1 MYKIDLFISY
11 AHIDNQPVAADKS
24 GWVTRFHASLD
35 TLLSMR
41 LGKTV
46 RIWRDD
52 KLQGN
57 DKFDAEIVQQFR
69 QTAVLVSVLTPRY
82 LNSEW
87 CTREINEFCQ
97 HADATGG
104 IFIDQKAR
112 VFKIVKTPVPTE
124 TSLPSVIQQILGY
137 DFFTF
142 EEGVPMELDD
152 VYGEKYGQDFHRK
165 VNKLAFEVAE
175 LLKTL
180 KENSQTD
187 FQPSAKE
194 PTPAIDAAKHIKPSI
209 YLAEC
214 SFDMKETREMLETEL
229 RFQGYRVFPDQL
241 LPREEAEYK
250 AAAQSLLEQCA
261 LSVHLIGNHYGAVA
275 DGPSHKS
282 ISVLQNELAAGNCNR
297 SGLRRLIWMADTIAP
312 EQDNQQQFVDSI
324 HNDPQ
329 AQQGADLIT
338 GTIEHLKSAI
348 NSTLAQIEC
357 KVPDNPNHST
367 GTDDQESLVYLIC
380 AEQDRKS
387 TVPLRK
393 QLKKNGFA
401 VSMPAFKG
409 DATEVRRI
417 NQQLLSSADVVIV
430 FYGLGEEAWKRSVD
444 TELKKLPGYL
454 EGRSLP
460 TTFTYLAEPHTC
472 DKDDMVDMEEPNLIN
487 GMDGL
492 SEQDL
497 ADVISKNATNT
508 PTP

>member
-57 DKFDAEIVQQFR
+57 DKFDDEIVQQFR

-87 CTREINEFCQ
+87 CTKEINEFCQ

-137 DFFTF
+137 EFFTF

-180 KENSQTD
+180 KDNPQTD
-187 FQPSAKE
+187 IPPSPE
-194 PTPAIDAAKHIKPSI
+194 TPGTAIEEAQDGKPNV

-214 SFDMKETREMLETEL
+214 SFDMKETRETLEAEL
-229 RFQGYRVFPDQL
+229 RCLGYKVFPNQL
-241 LPREEAEYK
+241 LPREEAEYNT
-250 AAAQSLLEQCA
+250 AVQSLLEQCA
-261 LSVHLIGNHYGAVA
+261 LSIHLVGNHYGAVA

-282 ISVLQNELAAGNCNR
+282 VSVLQNELAAGICKQT
-297 SGLRRLIWMADTIAP
+297 GLRRLIWVADTIAP
-312 EQDNQQQFVDSI
+312 EQDNQRQFVDSI
-324 HNDPQ
+324 HNDAQ

-348 NSTLAQIEC
+348 NSTLAQIENTR
-357 KVPDNPNHST
+357 PDRPNDADT
-367 GTDDQESLVYLIC
+367 TNDQESQVYLIC

-393 QLKKNGFA
+393 LLKENGFT

-444 TELKKLPGYL
+444 TELKKLPGYIA
-454 EGRSLP
+454 GRPVP

-492 SEQDL
+492 SEQEL
-497 ADVISKNATNT
+497 ADVISKNAINT
-508 PTP
+508 PAS